1 MRMHWRGCVEDASPG
16 GCDED
21 ASPGGCDEDE
31 SQECNENVL
40 QKGVM
45 RMHRRRV

>member
-1 MRMHWRGCVEDASPG
+1 MRMHWKGCVD
-16 GCDED
+16 D

-40 QKGVM
+40 QEGAKKM
-45 RMHRRRV
+45 QFRRV